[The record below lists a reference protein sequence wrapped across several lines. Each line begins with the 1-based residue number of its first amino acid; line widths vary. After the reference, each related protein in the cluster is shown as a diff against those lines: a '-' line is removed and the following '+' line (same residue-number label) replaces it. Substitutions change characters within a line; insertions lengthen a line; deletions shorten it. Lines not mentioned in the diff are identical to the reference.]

1 MINFFNILAS
11 IQNRGN
17 TPISVGDYSTE
28 SQEVFLNFTGG
39 NALSNAEKD
48 AISYFIDN
56 QVRFG
61 NWSKIKEIQ
70 MLSGLSSSSKS
81 LIGFKGNN
89 ATNVGCSFTP
99 ATGFTTDGVSTY
111 IDTNIVPS
119 IIQTSETN
127 VGYQGYCINNRGNYV
142 FGCIGASTANQ
153 VFLSALDNGTF
164 TYRGNSSSTG
174 TATSP
179 VKENSLFGVNVESGK
194 VRGNWNSQA
203 ISQYTKSSGV
213 APETSIYIGARN
225 YNGYNSGGNSD
236 VGCFI
241 VHDYTEFNF
250 SAFYVYLDI
259 LLMELGVRSMSS
271 LFNKTT
277 KEYSSSDALLFNSEG
292 QSNSKFAG
300 NGQNPTVPSLSNPI
314 VGANMFWRPNW
325 TTPLEIQTLEYLSNH
340 TYDTSPPS
348 SKTAAG
354 LAISKDLVDTQNLNL
369 YISAYGK
376 SGTSMADWS
385 PTTNTLIYD
394 SHERILK
401 PGIDLVTEPIKKIWW
416 DWGQG
421 EADANGRT
429 QEEYTADFYTLLAYK
444 IDAYESKGIDLTIIN
459 FYVTVPKIYINLGG
473 VRATKD
479 DIIAAQSNFSVIN
492 FENTYPMYA
501 GKVNSITVYDN
512 DDIFHSD
519 NIHMNAQGYEIEGYR
534 VSNFIKGL

>member
-1 MINFFNILAS
+1 
-11 IQNRGN
+11 
-17 TPISVGDYSTE
+17 
-28 SQEVFLNFTGG
+28 
-39 NALSNAEKD
+39 
-48 AISYFIDN
+48 
-56 QVRFG
+56 
-61 NWSKIKEIQ
+61 
-70 MLSGLSSSSKS
+70 
-81 LIGFKGNN
+81 
-89 ATNVGCSFTP
+89 
-99 ATGFTTDGVSTY
+99 
-111 IDTNIVPS
+111 
-119 IIQTSETN
+119 
-127 VGYQGYCINNRGNYV
+127 
-142 FGCIGASTANQ
+142 
-153 VFLSALDNGTF
+153 
-164 TYRGNSSSTG
+164 
-174 TATSP
+174 
-179 VKENSLFGVNVESGK
+179 
-194 VRGNWNSQA
+194 
-203 ISQYTKSSGV
+203 
-213 APETSIYIGARN
+213 
-225 YNGYNSGGNSD
+225 
-236 VGCFI
+236 
-241 VHDYTEFNF
+241 
-250 SAFYVYLDI
+250 
-259 LLMELGVRSMSS
+259 
-271 LFNKTT
+271 
-277 KEYSSSDALLFNSEG
+277 
-292 QSNSKFAG
+292 
-300 NGQNPTVPSLSNPI
+300 VPSLSNPI